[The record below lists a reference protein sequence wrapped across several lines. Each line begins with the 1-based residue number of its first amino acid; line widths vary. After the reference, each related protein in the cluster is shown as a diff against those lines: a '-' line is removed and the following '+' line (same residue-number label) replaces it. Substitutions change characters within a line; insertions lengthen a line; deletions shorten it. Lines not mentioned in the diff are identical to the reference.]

1 MFVAKQLSFDL
12 SVLATLQTK
21 ELSLQSTLQE
31 LSLYNFPVESDR
43 PGGEVAMAFQ
53 DNPLLPGVIL
63 TERDRLLGMIS
74 RRRFLEYMSR
84 PYGLELFL
92 KRPIKSLYL
101 LANTDTLIFPSDTL
115 IVMAARRSLQRSAE
129 LLYEPIVVE
138 IKPKVY
144 RLLDIH
150 QLLVAQSQIHELA
163 SQLIGNL
170 YQQLEKANLELQ
182 LLATADGLTKVANRR
197 RFDEYL
203 DSKWHELCRAQIPL
217 SLIMCDIDCFK
228 SYNDTYGHLGGDA
241 CLQQVAQAI
250 SSSVKRPADLVARY
264 GGEEF
269 AVILPN
275 TPAAG
280 AVSVAEQIRMNVK
293 ALEIPHIKSCVM
305 PYVTISLGV
314 ATMVPDS
321 ESTPASLIEAADRA
335 LYHTK
340 ALGRDRVSVL

>member
-1 MFVAKQLSFDL
+1 MFVAMPSSDL
-12 SVLATLQTK
+12 SVLPISQARG
-21 ELSLQSTLQE
+21 LSLQSTLQE
-31 LSLYNFPVESDR
+31 LPLYDFTVESDR
-43 PGGEVAMAFQ
+43 PGSEIAQAFQ

-63 TERDRLLGMIS
+63 TEKNQFLGMIS

-101 LANTDTLIFPSDTL
+101 LANTDTLIFTSDTL
-115 IVMAARRSLQRSAE
+115 IVIAARRSLQRSAE

-138 IKPKVY
+138 MEPKVY
-144 RLLDIH
+144 RLLDVH

-170 YQQLEKANLELQ
+170 YHQLEKANQELQ
-182 LLATADGLTKVANRR
+182 RLATADGLTKVANRR

-203 DSKWHELCRAQIPL
+203 DSKWHECREQVPL

-250 SSSVKRPADLVARY
+250 SFSVKRSADLVARY

-275 TPAAG
+275 TPAAS
-280 AVSVAEQIRMNVK
+280 AVSVAEQIRINVK
-293 ALEIPHIKSCVM
+293 ALQIPHIKSCVM

-321 ESTPASLIEAADRA
+321 ESTSASLIAAADRA
-335 LYHTK
+335 LYQTK
-340 ALGRDRVSVL
+340 AFGRDRVSVCA

>member
-1 MFVAKQLSFDL
+1 MFVAKQISFDL

-31 LSLYNFPVESDR
+31 LSLYNFTVESDR

-63 TERDRLLGMIS
+63 TECDRLLGMIS

-101 LANTDTLIFPSDTL
+101 LANTDTFIFPSDTL
-115 IVMAARRSLQRSAE
+115 IVMAASRSLQRSAE

-138 IKPKVY
+138 MEPRVY
-144 RLLDIH
+144 RLLDVH

-163 SQLIGNL
+163 SQLIGQL
-170 YQQLEKANLELQ
+170 YHQLEKANLELQ
-182 LLATADGLTKVANRR
+182 ILATADGLTKVANRR

-203 DSKWHELCRAQIPL
+203 DSKWHELCREQVPL

-275 TPAAG
+275 TSAAG
-280 AVSVAEQIRMNVK
+280 AVTLAEQIRMNVK
-293 ALEIPHIKSCVM
+293 ALQIPHIKSCII

-321 ESTPASLIEAADRA
+321 ELTPASLIAAADRA
-335 LYHTK
+335 LYRTK